1 MPQFDTTPIPYVE
14 IGTQAA
20 AVRTAIDAAQLS
32 AANSFG
38 GLQKLAIP
46 GPFATDAEASTGGV
60 PDDNLYYRSD
70 GTVRA
75 ASHISLDLAFALDK
89 TLTARTGPTPTF
101 TRASGATY
109 VGSDGLIHGI
119 DTSTTSVTFGTG
131 SKTVTLSAPLGQDQ
145 MWRVGDAVE
154 IVNSAGAL
162 MFGTVTSYTA
172 STQDLVCDITSS
184 TGTGPFTTWRIGYRG
199 ARFDHDPATGASKG
213 LLIEEPRINYLIHSQ
228 DFQNWNS
235 NINVVS
241 RSKELSIADPSG
253 GFTSNR
259 IVANTSW
266 SVYRDQVANGAVPNG
281 VHSVSIFA
289 RAVTGGFN
297 ILTLTGSSVNVR
309 VNLDLGTVLQ
319 SSGTTGTALVTPFGP
334 IGADGFRWYRIS
346 YVPVDTTSEALYMES
361 AAFTGTRDI
370 CLVWGAQFEVG
381 AFATSYIPTIPAEA
395 ARSADV
401 CSIIGGDFSSFY
413 NQSEGTAITKVT
425 NASGVG
431 TTTQYPF
438 SFSGA
443 SASELLITFRTTPAK
458 DCRFASWAANVD
470 TLADSANAGTLSDM
484 TTDIIGFA
492 IKLNDFAGSLDGN
505 LITDTTVSLPTV
517 DRMFIGSRVDGTR
530 HWGGHIARIQYF
542 RKRLSNAKLQTL
554 TTP

>member
-1 MPQFDTTPIPYVE
+1 MPDFTALPIPYVPIADKATE
-14 IGTQAA
+14 
-20 AVRTAIDAAQLS
+20 VRAAIDAARLS

-154 IVNSAGAL
+154 IANSAGAL

-184 TGTGPFTTWRIGYRG
+184 TGTGTFTTWRIGYRG
-199 ARFDHDPATGASKG
+199 ARFDHDPATLASKG

-297 ILTLTGSSVNVR
+297 ILTLTGSSVSVR
-309 VNLDLGTVLQ
+309 VNLELGTVLQ

-401 CSIIGGDFSSFY
+401 CSITGADFSSFY
-413 NQSEGTAITKVT
+413 NQIDGTMFSSSSISNLTGNNRGIVQIDNGT
-425 NASGVG
+425 NAHIIRNYYDLGFKIEVAANDTKSTFINV
-431 TTTQYPF
+431 P
-438 SFSGA
+438 GA
-443 SASELLITFRTTPAK
+443 S
-458 DCRFASWAANVD
+458 NVAQK
-470 TLADSANAGTLSDM
+470 LAISQQGTLFNAVANGGTVS
-484 TTDIIGFA
+484 TATRTAPVG
-492 IKLNDFAGSLDGN
+492 LNALRIGN
-505 LITDTTVSLPTV
+505 LAS
-517 DRMFIGSRVDGTR
+517 GSF
-530 HWGGHIARIQYF
+530 HLNGHIARIQYF